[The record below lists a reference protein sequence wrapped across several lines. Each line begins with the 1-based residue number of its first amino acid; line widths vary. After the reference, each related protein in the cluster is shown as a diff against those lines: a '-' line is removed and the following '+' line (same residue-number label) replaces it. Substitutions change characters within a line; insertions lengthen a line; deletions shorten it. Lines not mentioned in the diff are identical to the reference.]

1 VVAESRA
8 TDLDPA
14 QLGLRVLI
22 VAPHPDDE
30 SIGCGGLIAVLAN
43 RGVHINVVIV
53 TDGSGSHPNSS
64 KYPPSRLAPLRAREA
79 MQALGILGVDARN
92 VWFCGLHDRFVPVRD
107 TPGFELE
114 LTNAS
119 ALLRR
124 FGPATVVIPSVRDT
138 HGDHQATAEIWNAAI
153 FRTKT
158 PPRVIEYIIWRA
170 ADSDDNFRPSLALDI
185 TSFLPL
191 KRQAIATH
199 RSQHGLVITDDP
211 SGFIVPPDLLIRA
224 DAPYETYFE
233 VKR

>member
-8 TDLDPA
+8 TDLDPV
-14 QLGLRVLI
+14 QFGLHVLI

-53 TDGSGSHPNSS
+53 TDGSGSHPNSLE
-64 KYPPSRLAPLRAREA
+64 YPRSRLAQLRAREA
-79 MQALGILGVDARN
+79 TRALGILGVDEKN
-92 VWFCGLHDRFVPVRD
+92 VWFCGLHDQFVPARN

-114 LTNAS
+114 LMEVS

-124 FGPATVVIPSVRDT
+124 FGPITLVIPSVRDI
-138 HGDHQATAEIWNAAI
+138 HGDHQATAEIWRAAI
-153 FRTKT
+153 FETKT
-158 PPRVIEYIIWRA
+158 PPQVLEYIIWPV
-170 ADSDDNFRPSLALDI
+170 ADAGDNSRPSLALDI
-185 TSFLPL
+185 APFLPL
-191 KRQAIATH
+191 KRQAIAAH

-211 SGFIVPPDLLIRA
+211 SGFILPPDLLARA

-233 VKR
+233 VKL